1 MKFKLAQNYLKDT
14 LNRDPNTIE
23 LTNYLGGLRPAKIG
37 KISGS
42 EIQRVENLLRS

>member
-1 MKFKLAQNYLKDT
+1 M
-14 LNRDPNTIE
+14 RDPTFIE

-42 EIQRVENLLRS
+42 EVQRAENMLR